1 MLTSSRIVPRIHLH
15 IIVFTLVMVS
25 ALSAQSVTYYV
36 DAVSGVDANNGTSTA
51 SAWQSLTKVNG
62 RTFQPGDSIL
72 FKSGSVWTGQLIPKG
87 SGVEGKPI
95 VVGMYGGIVKP
106 RIDGKGVI
114 GQGTVY
120 LFNAEYWE
128 ITSLEITNDAVTAGD
143 RRGVLVAAA
152 DFGLVHHIYLKNL
165 DIHNVRG
172 IVGNEDPEKR
182 TAGIGIETTRDAS
195 VPTRYDDV
203 LIENC
208 TISYIENTGLYT
220 DFTLKRGDYPYTPAW
235 LGRRFTNV
243 RIRNNVIHHISKNA
257 MILRLLDGGLVEH
270 NVCYETATATTG
282 NTMFT
287 RSCNGTVFQ
296 YNEGYNN
303 RSTGA
308 DGSMYD
314 ADLQSPNCIF
324 QYSYSHDNAH
334 GLFWTCTEQADSGVI
349 CRYNI
354 SQNDKGIIFC
364 INYPNTSVYCYNN
377 TVYIGPGLS
386 PKIISERNV
395 FQGTRKYYFLN
406 NIIYNRS
413 TTASYDSE
421 TPGYTRVIDNN
432 FFYGF
437 RPSKEPDDAHK
448 LISDPMLVNPG
459 SAGTGIGTIDGY
471 KLQAGSPA
479 INSGLALKNHATKDF
494 WGNPVPNPGGTV
506 DRGAFEY
513 QQTTGV
519 NDDGT
524 GPPRQHDL
532 AQNYPNPFNPAT
544 NIFFELAT
552 PQHISL
558 AIYNLSGRNVRTIK
572 KGLEWSGSHV
582 ARWDGTDDVGH
593 QVSSGAYFARLT
605 SEAGSSTVR
614 MILIR

>member
-1 MLTSSRIVPRIHLH
+1 MLV
-15 IIVFTLVMVS
+15 LVS
-25 ALSAQSVTYYV
+25 TLSAQSVTYYV
-36 DAVSGVDANNGTSTA
+36 DAVSGLDANNGTSPA

-62 RTFQPGDSIL
+62 RTFEPGDSIL
-72 FKSGSVWTGQLIPKG
+72 FKSGSVWTGQLVPKG
-87 SGVEGKPI
+87 SGAQGKPI
-95 VVGMYGGIVKP
+95 VIGKYGGSVKP
-106 RIDGKGVI
+106 RIDGNGVI

-120 LFNAEYWE
+120 LLNAEYWE
-128 ITSLEITNDAVTAGD
+128 ITYLEITNDAATAGD

-152 DFGLVHHIYLKNL
+152 DFGLVRHIYLKDL
-165 DIHNVRG
+165 YIHNVKG

-203 LIENC
+203 LIEGC
-208 TISYIENTGLYT
+208 TIANIENTGLYT
-220 DFTLKRGDYPYTPAW
+220 DYILKRGDYPQSAAW
-235 LGRRFTNV
+235 LSRRFTNV

-287 RSCNGTVFQ
+287 RSCDGTVFQ
-296 YNEGYNN
+296 YNEGYYN

-377 TVYIGPGLS
+377 TVYIDSSLS
-386 PKIISERNV
+386 PIIISERNV
-395 FQGTRKYYFLN
+395 NKGTRTYYFAN
-406 NIIYNRS
+406 NIIYNKS
-413 TTASYDSE
+413 TTARYDCE
-421 TPGYTRVIDNN
+421 TPGYTRVIDYNLLD
-432 FFYGF
+432 GPL
-437 RPSKEPDDAHK
+437 PSKEPGDAHR
-448 LISDPMLVNPG
+448 LISNPMLVNPG
-459 SAGTGIGTIDGY
+459 RASTGIGTIDGY
-471 KLQAGSPA
+471 KLQVGSPA
-479 INSGLALKNHATKDF
+479 INSGLALKNHGTQDI
-494 WGNPVPNPGGTV
+494 WGNPVPNAGGTV

-519 NDDGT
+519 NDEST
-524 GPPRQHDL
+524 RPPRRHDL

-558 AIYNLSGRNVRTIK
+558 AIYDLSGRNVRTIQ

-582 ARWDGTDDVGH
+582 ARWDGTNDVGH

-605 SEAGSSTVR
+605 SEAGSSTIR